1 MSYGR
6 VPFFAVLLLVISPTL
21 TAEVYKWTDAEG
33 NVHYG
38 QSRPPGTDAEELEI
52 EGPGMSAEQ
61 RELELDKLK
70 LKAGLGSENENTEPR
85 QAAAQMPKAVR
96 DENCRIARQNVASL
110 VQKRRIVQT
119 DEAGNLVR
127 LDDSERAARL
137 QDAAEQVEE
146 FCN

>member
-1 MSYGR
+1 MNYGR
-6 VPFFAVLLLVISPTL
+6 VPLFAVLLFLITPTL

-38 QSRPPGTDAEELEI
+38 QSRPSGTDAEALDI
-52 EGPGMSAEQ
+52 KGPGMSAEQ

-70 LKAGLGSENENTEPR
+70 LKAGLGSQNENTEPR

-110 VQKRRIVQT
+110 VQKRRIVRT
-119 DEAGNLVR
+119 DDAGNLVR
-127 LDDSERAARL
+127 LDDAERAARL
-137 QDAAEQVEE
+137 QDAADQVEE